1 MLYPKFCDGR
11 QCRDV
16 VTGMSRHIPLQEAA
30 DHFGVSIRTIQRWVK
45 SNRVKTEKV
54 DGQRFVIIDASND
67 KVNDKPNDI
76 ATILSRHCQ
85 LLESQLL
92 AKDEQIKN
100 LQSAMDQAQQLHA
113 LSQKHHEAELAK
125 IEGRSLFQRL
135 KAALI
140 ANP

>member
-1 MLYPKFCDGR
+1 MPSIF
-11 QCRDV
+11 
-16 VTGMSRHIPLQEAA
+16 VTDDNDATLSLGMSQHISLQEAA
-30 DHFGVSIRTIQRWVK
+30 DHFGVSVRTIQRWVK

-54 DGQRFVIIDASND
+54 DGQRFVIVD
-67 KVNDKPNDI
+67 VPNDKPDDI
-76 ATILSRHCQ
+76 VTTLTRQCQ

-113 LSQKHHEAELAK
+113 LSQKHHEPELAK

-135 KAALI
+135 KAILV

>member
-1 MLYPKFCDGR
+1 
-11 QCRDV
+11 
-16 VTGMSRHIPLQEAA
+16 MSRHISLQEAA

-45 SNRVKTEKV
+45 SDRVKTEKV
-54 DGQRFVIIDASND
+54 DGQRFVIVDAPND
-67 KVNDKPNDI
+67 KVDDKPDDI
-76 ATILSRHCQ
+76 VTTLSRQCQ

-113 LSQKHHEAELAK
+113 LSQKHHESELAK

-135 KAALI
+135 KAILV

>member
-1 MLYPKFCDGR
+1 VQIGMPSIF
-11 QCRDV
+11 
-16 VTGMSRHIPLQEAA
+16 VTDDNDATLSLGMSQHISLQEAA
-30 DHFGVSIRTIQRWVK
+30 DHFGVSVRTIQRWVK

-54 DGQRFVIIDASND
+54 DGQRFVIVD
-67 KVNDKPNDI
+67 VPNDKPDDI
-76 ATILSRHCQ
+76 VTTLTRQCQ

-113 LSQKHHEAELAK
+113 LSQKHHESELAK

-135 KAALI
+135 KAILV

>member
-1 MLYPKFCDGR
+1 
-11 QCRDV
+11 
-16 VTGMSRHIPLQEAA
+16 MSQHISLQEAA
-30 DHFGVSIRTIQRWVK
+30 DHFGVSVRTIQRWVK

-54 DGQRFVIIDASND
+54 DGQRFVIVD
-67 KVNDKPNDI
+67 VPNDKPDDI
-76 ATILSRHCQ
+76 VTTLTRQCQ

-125 IEGRSLFQRL
+125 IEGRGFLQRL
-135 KAALI
+135 KAVFAT
-140 ANP
+140 N

>member
-1 MLYPKFCDGR
+1 M
-11 QCRDV
+11 
-16 VTGMSRHIPLQEAA
+16 TRHISLQEAA
-30 DHFGVSIRTIQRWVK
+30 DHFGVSVRTIQRWVK

-54 DGQRFVIIDASND
+54 DGQRFVIVDAPND
-67 KVNDKPNDI
+67 KVDDKPDDI
-76 ATILSRHCQ
+76 VTTLTRQCQ

-125 IEGRSLFQRL
+125 IRKRPLLDRL
-135 KAALI
+135 RAVFVAD
-140 ANP
+140 

>member
-1 MLYPKFCDGR
+1 MPSIF
-11 QCRDV
+11 
-16 VTGMSRHIPLQEAA
+16 VTDDNDATLSLGMSQHISLQEAA
-30 DHFGVSIRTIQRWVK
+30 DHFGVSVRTIQRWVK

-54 DGQRFVIIDASND
+54 DGQRFVIVD
-67 KVNDKPNDI
+67 VPNDKPDDI
-76 ATILSRHCQ
+76 VTTLTRQCQ

-113 LSQKHHEAELAK
+113 LSQKHHESELAK

-135 KAALI
+135 KAILV